1 MRKTIRLRSIHRD
14 SSSHEAGVSLLET
27 VIVLFVLGAIAV
39 IFLTGMTISSKAAF
53 TTDEQATA
61 ENLARSQTEWA
72 LNATYAPE
80 ATSYSSAPILTGKDY
95 SGYSANIIAKPLHSP
110 DDGIQKI
117 TVTVSHSGKQV
128 FTMES
133 YKVDR

>member
-1 MRKTIRLRSIHRD
+1 MRLRSIHRD

-27 VIVLFVLGAIAV
+27 VVVLAVLGTVAVLFLE
-39 IFLTGMTISSKAAF
+39 GMTISSKAAF
-53 TTDEQATA
+53 TADEQATA
-61 ENLARSQTEWA
+61 ENLARSQMEWA
-72 LNATYAPE
+72 QNVGYTSE
-80 ATSYSSAPILTGKDY
+80 ATSYPSAPILTVKDY

-128 FTMES
+128 FTMEG